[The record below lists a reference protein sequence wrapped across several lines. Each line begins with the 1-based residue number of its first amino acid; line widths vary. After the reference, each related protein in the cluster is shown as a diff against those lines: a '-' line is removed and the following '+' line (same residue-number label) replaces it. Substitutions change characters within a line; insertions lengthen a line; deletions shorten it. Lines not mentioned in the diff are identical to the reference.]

1 MHNKNLPG
9 FIPYLRDSVCI
20 CYSHLKN
27 MRSIMYGCS
36 LPAAGYFVNFYM
48 YKVGRI
54 LREIPYWRTSGYAIS
69 FLSHLKCV
77 VDMKKMNVQ
86 AMHSGQDDSKAA
98 ISIRLRITMI
108 RLSCLRLH
116 QVMRFHPLLDWDL
129 LTGPDG
135 GEGAV
140 RQISP

>member
-9 FIPYLRDSVCI
+9 FIPYLRDSVCV

-36 LPAAGYFVNFYM
+36 LPAAGYFVNLCM
-48 YKVGRI
+48 YKVRQTLRKI
-54 LREIPYWRTSGYAIS
+54 LYWRPSRYAMS
-69 FLSHLKCV
+69 FLSHLKRV

-86 AMHSGQDDSKAA
+86 AMHSGQDDSLAA

-116 QVMRFHPLLDWDL
+116 QAMRFYAG
-129 LTGPDG
+129 TGLGPAD
-135 GEGAV
+135 
-140 RQISP
+140 RP

>member
-9 FIPYLRDSVCI
+9 FIPYLRDSVCV

-36 LPAAGYFVNFYM
+36 LPAAGYFVNLCM
-48 YKVGRI
+48 YKVRQTLRKI
-54 LREIPYWRTSGYAIS
+54 LYWRPSRYAMS
-69 FLSHLKCV
+69 FLSHLKRV

-86 AMHSGQDDSKAA
+86 AMHSGQDDSLAA

-116 QVMRFHPLLDWDL
+116 QAMRFYAA
-129 LTGPDG
+129 TGLGPAD
-135 GEGAV
+135 
-140 RQISP
+140 RP

>member
-9 FIPYLRDSVCI
+9 FIPYLRDSVCA

-36 LPAAGYFVNFYM
+36 LPAAGYFDNLCM
-48 YKVGRI
+48 YKVRQTLRKI
-54 LREIPYWRTSGYAIS
+54 LYWRPSRYAMS
-69 FLSHLKCV
+69 FLSHLKRV

-86 AMHSGQDDSKAA
+86 AMHSGQDDSLAA

-116 QVMRFHPLLDWDL
+116 QAMRFYAA
-129 LTGPDG
+129 TGLGPAD
-135 GEGAV
+135 
-140 RQISP
+140 RP